1 MCVYGPA
8 QSVAHGTIEIST
20 QVETFW
26 PRGSRLLPVEEV
38 SDLSGRKLERATP
51 NEAGKPVREDWKP
64 LPAEAWGDVTE
75 QSWVYQETIEKGLHQ
90 GLQTARQ
97 AAIGIVAARFPE
109 IEQFAREIIETISD
123 PNRLQTLIVELSI
136 APSQERAKELLLSFV
151 SAS

>member
-1 MCVYGPA
+1 
-8 QSVAHGTIEIST
+8 
-20 QVETFW
+20 
-26 PRGSRLLPVEEV
+26 
-38 SDLSGRKLERATP
+38 
-51 NEAGKPVREDWKP
+51 VREII
-64 LPAEAWGDVTE
+64 E
-75 QSWVYQETIEKGLHQ
+75 QSWVYQETIEKGLQQGLHQ